1 MKVYLAGFDVFKPDA
16 ASVFA
21 SLCSEAVRLQLIPL
35 APIDGELPP
44 AVNGAQL
51 ARHIFTSNVAKL
63 SEADG
68 VIANLAPFRGHEPDS
83 GTVFEVGYA
92 IARGIP
98 VIGYGVPAGSYADR
112 LHAATPCT
120 RCEAGILR
128 EQYSGWLV
136 EDFGLP
142 LNLMLSCSIEFRET
156 AAEALQ
162 QLAERKHLRA
172 VRSFE
177 GPLSNQDWRSTPSP
191 SHVQF

>member
-21 SLCSEAVRLQLIPL
+21 SLCSEAIRLQLVPL
-35 APIDGELPP
+35 APIDGDLPV
-44 AVNGAQL
+44 AMHGVQL
-51 ARHIFTSNVAKL
+51 ARHIFISNVAKL

-98 VIGYGVPAGSYADR
+98 VVGYGVPAGSYADR

-120 RCEAGILR
+120 RCEAGVLR
-128 EQYSGWLV
+128 EQHSGWLV

-142 LNLMLSCSIEFRET
+142 LNLMLSCSIEFRKT

-162 QLAERKHLRA
+162 HLAEQNRLNAR
-172 VRSFE
+172 
-177 GPLSNQDWRSTPSP
+177 GPLEAQGFW
-191 SHVQF
+191 

>member
-1 MKVYLAGFDVFKPDA
+1 MA
-16 ASVFA
+16 
-21 SLCSEAVRLQLIPL
+21 E
-35 APIDGELPP
+35 
-44 AVNGAQL
+44 
-51 ARHIFTSNVAKL
+51 HIFTSNVAKL

-98 VIGYGVPAGSYADR
+98 VIRYGVPAGSYADR

-120 RCEAGILR
+120 RCEAGIFR
-128 EQYSGWLV
+128 EQHSGWLV

-142 LNLMLSCSIEFRET
+142 LNLMLSCSIEFRDT

-162 QLAERKHLRA
+162 QLA
-172 VRSFE
+172 
-177 GPLSNQDWRSTPSP
+177 Q
-191 SHVQF
+191 

>member
-35 APIDGELPP
+35 TPIDGDLPP
-44 AVNGAQL
+44 DAKGMQL

-68 VIANLAPFRGHEPDS
+68 VIANLAPFRGQEPDS
-83 GTVFEVGYA
+83 GTVFEVGFA

-98 VIGYGVPAGSYADR
+98 IIGYGVPAGSYADR
-112 LHAATPCT
+112 LHAAMPCT
-120 RCEAGILR
+120 RCEAGLLR
-128 EQYSGWLV
+128 ERHSGWLV

-142 LNLMLSCSIEFRET
+142 LNLMLACSIKFRAT

-162 QLAERKHLRA
+162 QLAEQRCLNAKRLHETPKHNH
-172 VRSFE
+172 FK
-177 GPLSNQDWRSTPSP
+177 G
-191 SHVQF
+191 